1 MDVAAVNLVAWQ
13 HGVVLAAIVLKAEV
27 RAAGDRHLRAMVS
40 AVLPEFP
47 RFGRT
52 HGGARSCCRSHDDLA
67 LDSDLRPGGL
77 PAAARRGEAEIFYLA
92 HG

>member
-40 AVLPEFP
+40 ALLPEF
-47 RFGRT
+47 RDLEELMAERALAVDHTTIWRWT
-52 HGGARSCCRSHDDLA
+52 H
-67 LDSDLRPGGL
+67 PT
-77 PAAARRGEAEIFYLA
+77 ARRSTGGCTAR
-92 HG
+92 